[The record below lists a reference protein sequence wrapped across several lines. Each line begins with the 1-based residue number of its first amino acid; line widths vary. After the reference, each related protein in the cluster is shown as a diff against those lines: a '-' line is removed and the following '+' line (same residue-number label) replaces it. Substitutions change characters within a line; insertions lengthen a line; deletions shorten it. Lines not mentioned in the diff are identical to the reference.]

1 MENEIWNDDW
11 REELRLTN
19 ENCYNRLCEGRNTKH
34 DILIIAKLMYRY
46 NQDRIKEDCLD
57 RTIEW
62 ITDWNNQIEI
72 YPNEEDYQK
81 ILLKMY

>member
-1 MENEIWNDDW
+1 MVWNDEW

-19 ENCYNRLCEGRNTKH
+19 ENCYNRLCEGRNIKH

-46 NQDRIKEDCLD
+46 NQDRTKEDCLD

>member
-1 MENEIWNDDW
+1 MKWNNDW
-11 REELRLTN
+11 RSELEIKN
-19 ENCYNRLCEGRNTKH
+19 PECYERLCEGRNTKH

-46 NQDRIKEDCLD
+46 NQDRTKEDCLD

-81 ILLKMY
+81 ILLKMC

>member
-1 MENEIWNDDW
+1 MVWNDDW
-11 REELRLTN
+11 RKELRLTN
-19 ENCYNRLCEGRNTKH
+19 ENCYNRLCECRNTKH

-46 NQDRIKEDCLD
+46 NQDRTKEDCLD

-81 ILLKMY
+81 ILLKMC

>member
-1 MENEIWNDDW
+1 MEWNNDW
-11 REELRLTN
+11 RSELEIKN
-19 ENCYNRLCEGRNTKH
+19 PEWYERLCECRNTKH

-46 NQDRIKEDCLD
+46 NQDRTKEDCLD

-81 ILLKMY
+81 ILLKMC

>member
-1 MENEIWNDDW
+1 MKWNNDW
-11 REELRLTN
+11 RSELEIKN
-19 ENCYNRLCEGRNTKH
+19 PECYERLCECRNTKH

-46 NQDRIKEDCLD
+46 NQDRTKEDCLD

-81 ILLKMY
+81 ILLKMC

>member
-1 MENEIWNDDW
+1 MIGGLNLKLKIQNVIE
-11 REELRLTN
+11 
-19 ENCYNRLCEGRNTKH
+19 CRNTKN

-46 NQDRIKEDCLD
+46 NQDRTKEDCLD

-62 ITDWNNQIEI
+62 LTDWNSQIEI

-81 ILLKMY
+81 ILLKMC

>member
-1 MENEIWNDDW
+1 MEWNNDW
-11 REELRLTN
+11 RSELEIKN
-19 ENCYNRLCEGRNTKH
+19 PECYERLCECRNTKN

-46 NQDRIKEDCLD
+46 NQDRTKEDCLD

-72 YPNEEDYQK
+72 CPNEEDYQK
-81 ILLKMY
+81 ILLKMC

>member
-1 MENEIWNDDW
+1 MKRNNDW
-11 REELRLTN
+11 RSELEIKN
-19 ENCYNRLCEGRNTKH
+19 PECYERLCECRNTKH

-46 NQDRIKEDCLD
+46 NQDRTKEDCLD

-81 ILLKMY
+81 ILLKMC

>member
-1 MENEIWNDDW
+1 MEWNNDW
-11 REELRLTN
+11 RSELEIKN
-19 ENCYNRLCEGRNTKH
+19 PECYERLCECRNTKH

-46 NQDRIKEDCLD
+46 NQDRTKEDCLD

-72 YPNEEDYQK
+72 YPNEKDYQK
-81 ILLKMY
+81 ILLKMC

>member
-1 MENEIWNDDW
+1 MKNEIWNDDW

-19 ENCYNRLCEGRNTKH
+19 ENCYNRLCEGMNTKH

-46 NQDRIKEDCLD
+46 NQDRTKEDCLD

-81 ILLKMY
+81 ILLKMC

>member
-1 MENEIWNDDW
+1 MEWNNDW
-11 REELRLTN
+11 RSELEIKN
-19 ENCYNRLCEGRNTKH
+19 PECYERLCECRNTKH

-46 NQDRIKEDCLD
+46 NQDRTKEDCLD

-81 ILLKMY
+81 ILLKMC

>member
-1 MENEIWNDDW
+1 MKWNDDW
-11 REELRLTN
+11 RSELEIKN
-19 ENCYNRLCEGRNTKH
+19 PECYERLCECRNTKN
-34 DILIIAKLMYRY
+34 DILIISRLMYKY
-46 NQDRIKEDCLD
+46 NQDRTKEDCLD

-81 ILLKMY
+81 ILLKMC

>member
-1 MENEIWNDDW
+1 MKWNNDW
-11 REELRLTN
+11 RSELEIKN
-19 ENCYNRLCEGRNTKH
+19 QECYERLCECRNTKH

-46 NQDRIKEDCLD
+46 NQDRTKEDCLD

-81 ILLKMY
+81 ILLKMC

>member
-1 MENEIWNDDW
+1 MEWNNDW
-11 REELRLTN
+11 RSELEIKN
-19 ENCYNRLCEGRNTKH
+19 PECYERLCECRNTKH
-34 DILIIAKLMYRY
+34 DILIIATLMYRY
-46 NQDRIKEDCLD
+46 NQDRTKEDCLD

-81 ILLKMY
+81 ILLKMC

>member
-1 MENEIWNDDW
+1 MKWNDDW
-11 REELRLTN
+11 RSELEIKN
-19 ENCYNRLCEGRNTKH
+19 SECYERLCECRNTKN

-46 NQDRIKEDCLD
+46 NQDRTKEDCLD

-81 ILLKMY
+81 ILLKMC

>member
-1 MENEIWNDDW
+1 MKWNNDW
-11 REELRLTN
+11 RSELEIKNPERY
-19 ENCYNRLCEGRNTKH
+19 ERLCECRNTKH

-46 NQDRIKEDCLD
+46 NQDRTKEDCLD

-81 ILLKMY
+81 ILLKMC

>member
-1 MENEIWNDDW
+1 MEWNNDW
-11 REELRLTN
+11 RSELETKN
-19 ENCYNRLCEGRNTKH
+19 PECYERLCECRNTKH

-46 NQDRIKEDCLD
+46 NQDRTKEDCLD

-81 ILLKMY
+81 ILLKMC

>member
-19 ENCYNRLCEGRNTKH
+19 ENCYNRLCECRNTKH

-46 NQDRIKEDCLD
+46 NQDRTKEDCLD

-81 ILLKMY
+81 ILLKMC